1 MLSPAPVSSGLVT
14 EIGLEHVGLVLGIE
28 MFRLARSGKD
38 RYQLIEL
45 CALSGAVLADT
56 DGVYD
61 PAEDN
66 DRLLLG
72 LRGTMNEAALHLI
85 K

>member
-1 MLSPAPVSSGLVT
+1 MS
-14 EIGLEHVGLVLGIE
+14 
-28 MFRLARSGKD
+28 RLARSGKD
-38 RYQLIEL
+38 WYQLIEL

-61 PAEDN
+61 PAEYN

-72 LRGTMNEAALHLI
+72 LKGTMSGATRGRTMRVSTPVGGSMA
-85 K
+85 KV